1 MFMSVNEIDPHELS
15 QLQQQEGKLRVID
28 VREMREIAAGTIDG
42 AEPMPLATV
51 PLRLNELNPED
62 KHVIVCRS
70 GARSAQA
77 CMYLQQNGIK
87 DVLNLRGGLM
97 AWVRQG
103 QPVSLPQAV

>member
-1 MFMSVNEIDPHELS
+1 MFMSVKEIDPAELS
-15 QLQQQEGKLRVID
+15 RLQQEENVRVID
-28 VREMREIAAGTIDG
+28 VREMREIAAGTIEG
-42 AEPMPLATV
+42 AEAMPLATV
-51 PLRLNELNPED
+51 PLRLKDLNPDD

-97 AWVRQG
+97 AWVRYG